1 MIGEAMT
8 WAATRAI
15 LGLGLLLAAS
25 GCAPAPAADRDQ
37 KMIEQCED
45 FIKGKLVAPS
55 TYKRISVT
63 VGIPDEATGRQ
74 TVFINYD
81 ANNSYNTPIR
91 GLEQCDFPYGPEER
105 KIRPLTDIERKVL
118 ADSRAEDARRN
129 AELGIEPTDPECCMP
144 ARPAALPTR
153 PVQAVKESAAA
164 APLDNEAEPMD
175 GLTEEATADT
185 PQSLCWQDY
194 CPCDPPQGGMD
205 EMLCRRLRA
214 GLPVDDEM
222 MSAGAGFR
230 DAREQMD
237 ELESGSE

>member
-1 MIGEAMT
+1 MIGETMAWT
-8 WAATRAI
+8 AIRAA
-15 LGLGLLLAAS
+15 LGLSLVLAAA

-37 KMIEQCED
+37 KMIEQCEN

-63 VGIPDEATGRQ
+63 VGIPDEAAGRQ

-105 KIRPLTDIERKVL
+105 KIRPLTDIERKVV
-118 ADSRAEDARRN
+118 ADSRADEARRN
-129 AELGIEPTDPECCMP
+129 AELGIEPSDPECCMP
-144 ARPAALPTR
+144 ERPVILSPAKPPAAAKAEQPPIDVAET
-153 PVQAVKESAAA
+153 
-164 APLDNEAEPMD
+164 EPMD
-175 GLTEEATADT
+175 GLTEEATADA

-194 CPCDPPQGGMD
+194 CPCEPPQGGMD

>member
-1 MIGEAMT
+1 
-8 WAATRAI
+8 
-15 LGLGLLLAAS
+15 
-25 GCAPAPAADRDQ
+25 
-37 KMIEQCED
+37 MIEQCEE
-45 FIKGKLVAPS
+45 FIKDKLIAPS

-63 VGIPDEATGRQ
+63 VGIPDEAEARQ

-81 ANNSYNTPIR
+81 SNNSYNTPIR

-105 KIRPLTDIERKVL
+105 KVRPLTEFERKAV
-118 ADSRAEDARRN
+118 AESRVEDSRRN
-129 AELGIEPTDPECCMP
+129 AEFGIEPSDPACCMP
-144 ARPAALPTR
+144 ARAAALSPVKPAPAATKP
-153 PVQAVKESAAA
+153 AATPPA
-164 APLDNEAEPMD
+164 DVADTEPMD
-175 GLTEEATADT
+175 GFTGEAAADP

-194 CPCDPPQGGMD
+194 CPCEPPQGGMD

-237 ELESGSE
+237 ELDTGGE